1 LSKTRTKTTLSL
13 AKGLAYVLRG
23 DEPLKRAD
31 YVLKSIGETTARMA
45 RLAKSI
51 TLGCDDV

>member
-1 LSKTRTKTTLSL
+1 LKIKTKTTLSR

-31 YVLKSIGETTARMA
+31 EALKSIGETTARMA
-45 RLAKSI
+45 RLAKPI